1 MTLDPVAL
9 GIMWDR
15 LISITDEVLSALVR
29 TSFSSNVRDSYDLSC
44 LLFSADGTSL
54 AQGTY
59 SVPSFTGT
67 APATLRHMLARFPAA
82 TLRPGDVI
90 ATNDP
95 WMGTGHLFDVNVMA
109 PVFRGERLVGYAMS
123 ITHLPDIGGR
133 GFSATGRTVYEEG
146 LRLPVCQLVRAGEP
160 NHELLELIRTNV
172 RVPDHVVGDLNANI
186 TSTLVAGRLLLEFM
200 DEYAIDDLRPIAREI
215 VAVSERAMRERLRA
229 IADGRYEH
237 RFEIEGEDAP
247 ITLAC
252 AVTIDGDACHIDF
265 AGTDPAIDF
274 GINVPLC
281 YTRAFAAYA
290 VKCLTT
296 PRIPNNEVSLGPIT
310 VSAPEGSILNAQ
322 PPSPTGGRH
331 IVGHFVTPLVMGALA
346 QAGVRDVPAGAGMQ
360 NLMNFQGRHANGRGV
375 SNIYFASGGYGALEG
390 LDGATCTPF
399 PSNMIVTPVEIWEAL
414 TSTFIERK
422 ALLRD
427 SGGAGRTRGGLGQQL
442 AIRNDSGHPMT
453 VACLGARTEFP
464 PQGLHDGRG
473 GGCREYRINGELVH
487 PKGRYVLRP
496 GDVIATKEPG
506 GGGLGDPC
514 ERAPERVL
522 EDVRNELVSVQSARD
537 EYGVVLISARR
548 DGSAASSGP
557 APLAVDEAATDA
569 RRAELRA
576 RPRG

>member
-1 MTLDPVAL
+1 MTIDPVTL

-44 LLFSADGTSL
+44 LL
-54 AQGTY
+54 
-59 SVPSFTGT
+59 PSFTGT
-67 APATLRHMLARFPAA
+67 APATLRHMLDRFPAA

-95 WMGTGHLFDVNVMA
+95 WMGTGHLFDINVMA
-109 PVFRGERLVGYAMS
+109 PVFRADRLVGYAMS

-146 LRLPVCQLVRAGEP
+146 LRLPVCQLVRAGQP
-160 NHELLELIRTNV
+160 NRELFDIIRTNV
-172 RVPDHVVGDLNANI
+172 RVADHVVGDLHANI

-200 DEYAIDDLRPIAREI
+200 DEYAIEDLVPVAREI
-215 VAVSERAMRERLRA
+215 VALSDRAIRERLRE

-237 RFEIEGEDAP
+237 RFQIEGEDAA

-252 AVTIDGDACHIDF
+252 ALTIAGDACHIDF
-265 AGTDPAIDF
+265 AGTDAAIDF

-296 PRIPNNEVSLGPIT
+296 PRIPNNEGSLGPIT
-310 VSAPEGSILNAQ
+310 VSAPEGCILNAQ

-375 SNIYFASGGYGALEG
+375 SNIYFAAGGYGALDG
-390 LDGATCTPF
+390 LDGAACTPF

-414 TSTFIERK
+414 TS
-422 ALLRD
+422 
-427 SGGAGRTRGGLGQQL
+427 GGLGQEL
-442 AIRNDSGHPMT
+442 AIRNTSGHPMT

-464 PQGLHDGRG
+464 PEGLHGGRAG
-473 GGCREYRINGELVH
+473 GRREYRINGELVH
-487 PKGRYVLRP
+487 PKGRYVLQP

-506 GGGLGDPC
+506 GGGLGDPST
-514 ERAPERVL
+514 RAPERVL
-522 EDVRNELVSVQSARD
+522 DDVRAGLVTIDGALRD
-537 EYGVVLISARR
+537 YGVT
-548 DGSAASSGP
+548 
-557 APLAVDEAATDA
+557 VDLTAH
-569 RRAELRA
+569 RAWRK
-576 RPRG
+576 

>member
-1 MTLDPVAL
+1 MTIDPVTL

-67 APATLRHMLARFPAA
+67 APATLRHMLDRFPAA

-95 WMGTGHLFDVNVMA
+95 WMGTGHLFDINVMA
-109 PVFRGERLVGYAMS
+109 PVFRADRLVGYAMS

-146 LRLPVCQLVRAGEP
+146 LRLPVCQLVRAGQP
-160 NHELLELIRTNV
+160 NRELFDIIRTNV
-172 RVPDHVVGDLNANI
+172 RVADHVVGDLHANI

-200 DEYAIDDLRPIAREI
+200 DEYAIEDLVPVAREI
-215 VAVSERAMRERLRA
+215 VALSDRAIRERLRE

-237 RFEIEGEDAP
+237 RFQIEGEDAA

-252 AVTIDGDACHIDF
+252 ALTIAGDACHIDF
-265 AGTDPAIDF
+265 AGTDAAIDF

-296 PRIPNNEVSLGPIT
+296 PRIPNNEGSLGPIT
-310 VSAPEGSILNAQ
+310 VSAPEGCILNAQ

-375 SNIYFASGGYGALEG
+375 SNIYFAAGGYGALDG
-390 LDGATCTPF
+390 LDGAACTPF

-414 TSTFIERK
+414 TSTFIEAKRLV
-422 ALLRD
+422 AD
-427 SGGAGRTRGGLGQQL
+427 SGGAGCDRGGLGQEL
-442 AIRNDSGHPMT
+442 AIRNTSGHPMT

-464 PQGLHDGRG
+464 PEGLHGGRAG
-473 GGCREYRINGELVH
+473 GRREYRINGELVH
-487 PKGRYVLRP
+487 PKGRYVLQP

-506 GGGLGDPC
+506 GGGLGDPST
-514 ERAPERVL
+514 RAPERVL
-522 EDVRNELVSVQSARD
+522 DDVRAGLVTIDGALRD
-537 EYGVVLISARR
+537 YGVT
-548 DGSAASSGP
+548 
-557 APLAVDEAATDA
+557 VDLTAH
-569 RRAELRA
+569 RAWRK
-576 RPRG
+576 

>member
-1 MTLDPVAL
+1 MTIDPVTL

-67 APATLRHMLARFPAA
+67 APATLRHMLDRFPAA

-95 WMGTGHLFDVNVMA
+95 WMGTGHLFDINVMA
-109 PVFRGERLVGYAMS
+109 PVFRADRLVGYAMS

-146 LRLPVCQLVRAGEP
+146 LRLPVCQLVRAGQP
-160 NHELLELIRTNV
+160 NRELFDIIRTNV
-172 RVPDHVVGDLNANI
+172 RVADHVVGDLHANI

-200 DEYAIDDLRPIAREI
+200 DEYAIEDLVPVAREI
-215 VAVSERAMRERLRA
+215 VALSDRAMRERLRE

-237 RFEIEGEDAP
+237 RFQIEGEDAA

-252 AVTIDGDACHIDF
+252 ALTIAGDACHIDF
-265 AGTDPAIDF
+265 AGTDAEIDF

-296 PRIPNNEVSLGPIT
+296 PRIPNNEGSLGPIT
-310 VSAPEGSILNAQ
+310 VSAPEGCILNAQ

-375 SNIYFASGGYGALEG
+375 SNIYFAAGGYGALDG
-390 LDGATCTPF
+390 LDGAACTPF

-414 TSTFIERK
+414 TSTFIEAKRLV
-422 ALLRD
+422 AD
-427 SGGAGRTRGGLGQQL
+427 SGGAGCDRGGLGQEL
-442 AIRNDSGHPMT
+442 AIRNTSGHPMT

-464 PQGLHDGRG
+464 PEGLHGGRAG
-473 GGCREYRINGELVH
+473 GRREYRINGELVH
-487 PKGRYVLRP
+487 PKGRYVLQP

-506 GGGLGDPC
+506 GGGLGDPST
-514 ERAPERVL
+514 RAPERVL
-522 EDVRNELVSVQSARD
+522 DDVRAGLVTIDGALRD
-537 EYGVVLISARR
+537 YGVT
-548 DGSAASSGP
+548 
-557 APLAVDEAATDA
+557 VDLTAH
-569 RRAELRA
+569 RAWRK
-576 RPRG
+576 

>member
-9 GIMWDR
+9 GILWDR

-95 WMGTGHLFDVNVMA
+95 WMGTGHLFDINVMA

-146 LRLPVCQLVRAGEP
+146 LRLPVCQLARAGEP
-160 NHELLELIRTNV
+160 NHELLDIIRTNV
-172 RVPDHVVGDLNANI
+172 RVADHVIGDLNANM
-186 TSTLVAGRLLLEFM
+186 TSTVVGGRLLLELM
-200 DEYAIDDLRPIAREI
+200 DEYGIDDLVPIAREI
-215 VAVSERAMRERLRA
+215 VAVSERAMREQLRA
-229 IADGRYEH
+229 IPDGRYEH

-252 AVTIDGDACHIDF
+252 AVTIDGDRCHIDF
-265 AGTDPAIDF
+265 AGTDAAIDF

-296 PRIPNNEVSLGPIT
+296 PRIPNNEGSLAPIS
-310 VSAPEGSILNAQ
+310 VAAPEGSILNAQ

-375 SNIYFASGGYGALEG
+375 SNIYFAAGGYGALDG
-390 LDGATCTPF
+390 LDGAACTPF
-399 PSNMIVTPVEIWEAL
+399 PSNMIVTPVEVWEAL
-414 TSTFIERK
+414 TSTFIEKK
-422 ALLRD
+422 ALLAD
-427 SGGAGRTRGGLGQQL
+427 SGGAGRFRGGLGQEL
-442 AIRNDSGHPMT
+442 VIRNTSGHPMT

-464 PQGLHDGRG
+464 PQGLHG
-473 GGCREYRINGELVH
+473 GAAGERREYRINGSVVH
-487 PKGRYVLRP
+487 PKGRYVLQP
-496 GDVIATKEPG
+496 GDVIATREPG
-506 GGGLGDPC
+506 GGGFGDPR
-514 ERAPERVL
+514 ERDAEQLR
-522 EDVRNELVSVQSARD
+522 EDVRAGFVSA
-537 EYGVVLISARR
+537 EGARR
-548 DGSAASSGP
+548 DYGAP
-557 APLAVDEAATDA
+557 A
-569 RRAELRA
+569 
-576 RPRG
+576 